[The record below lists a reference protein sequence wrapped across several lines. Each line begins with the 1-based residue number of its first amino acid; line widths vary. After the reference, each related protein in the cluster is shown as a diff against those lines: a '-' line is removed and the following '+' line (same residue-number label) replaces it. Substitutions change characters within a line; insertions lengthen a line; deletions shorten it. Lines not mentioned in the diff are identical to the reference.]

1 MKKLLFISLSVL
13 VLFSC
18 QKVIDVNLNES
29 NPIVVIEANYRA
41 EDSTVLVRITQ
52 TSNYFDNSA
61 SPEINTAVVTIID
74 QAGNPT
80 AIPSIGN
87 GYYQLNNYAPN
98 LNTNYTLSVVHNSEN
113 YTATCQLNA
122 PVQLED
128 ITYEYFDGFFGSDGG
143 YVPFLNYVDPQNTED
158 YYAIILS
165 RNDTLYASLDD
176 IFLQD
181 DLLTNGNLVERPL
194 FGNSFYQLDDSV
206 HMELRTI
213 DKRIYNYI
221 SEAQS
226 ISGGQS
232 SAAPGNP
239 TTNWSNGAQGYF
251 NAYSSSR
258 KSVIIE

>member
-1 MKKLLFISLSVL
+1 MKKLILISTSILA
-13 VLFSC
+13 LFSC
-18 QKVIDVNLNES
+18 QKVIDVDLNES
-29 NPIVVIEANYRA
+29 NPVIVIEANYRA
-41 EDSTVLVRITQ
+41 EDSTVLVKITQ

-61 SPEINTAVVTIID
+61 SPEITTANVTIID

-80 AIPSIGN
+80 VIPSIGN
-87 GYYQLNNYAPN
+87 GLYELTAYAPVF
-98 LNTNYTLSVVHNSEN
+98 NTNYTLTAVNNGESYS
-113 YTATCQLNA
+113 ATCSMKA

-128 ITYEYFDGFFGSDGG
+128 ITYQYFDGFFGSDGG
-143 YVPFLNYVDPQNTED
+143 YVPFLNYLDPQNSED

-165 RNDTLYASLDD
+165 RNDTLYNSLND

-181 DLLTNGNLVERPL
+181 DMLTNGNFVERPL

-213 DKRIYNYI
+213 DKRIFNYI
-221 SEAQS
+221 AEAQS
-226 ISGGQS
+226 IAGGQN

-239 TTNWSNGAQGYF
+239 TNNWSNGALGYF

>member
-1 MKKLLFISLSVL
+1 MKRLLILSVCVL
-13 VLFSC
+13 ALFSC
-18 QKVIDVNLNES
+18 QKVIDVDLNES
-29 NPIVVIEANYRA
+29 NPVIVIEANFRA

-61 SPEINTAVVTIID
+61 SPEINSASVTITD
-74 QAGNPT
+74 HVGNPT
-80 AIPSIGN
+80 VIPSIGN
-87 GYYQLNNYAPN
+87 GKYELSSYAPIF
-98 LNTNYTLSVVHNSEN
+98 NTTYTLTVAYNDESYSALCSMNS
-113 YTATCQLNA
+113 

-128 ITYEYFDGFFGSDGG
+128 ITYQYFDGFFGSDGG
-143 YVPFLNYVDPQNTED
+143 YVPFLNYQDPQNTED

-165 RNDTLYASLDD
+165 RNDTLYNTLDD

-181 DLLTNGNLVERPL
+181 DMLTNGNFVQRPL

-213 DKRIYNYI
+213 DKRIFNYI
-221 SEAQS
+221 SETQS
-226 ISGGQS
+226 ISGGQN

-239 TTNWSNGAQGYF
+239 TNNWTNGALGYF
-251 NAYSSSR
+251 SAYSSSR